1 MHICFLDG
9 HYPDRNGLSGG
20 GAGWYI
26 KTIGGKHI
34 IDGHIVT
41 VIKSTPNNFIN
52 NYIDNNGIRVIHYR
66 TSSRFL
72 TYLSRFPFFA
82 FLIRPLEWIIHS
94 WTAYKTIHIQNL
106 KKKIDIIE
114 TVDGGNIWLSISKL
128 IPFIEHVHCSQFTI
142 KNQCELPIDLGTR
155 IERKLQ
161 LISLRRA
168 FAVISPSNAMLQI
181 VENEN
186 RKKLKYKKQIPLCL
200 NRGTAIQNNK
210 NKTTRFIFASRNDA
224 LKGGN
229 TLLKAI
235 ESANKEI
242 EKKATFYFI
251 GYEPCPNKEY
261 PSNIIFKPFMPRNE
275 LLGFY
280 PQCDVAL
287 LPSLFDNSPLF
298 IYESMAAGLP
308 VIATNVG
315 GIPELIE
322 HAKTGYLFEMGDDKK
337 LASFILDLIRDPV
350 NREYMSENAQK
361 FIRNYASLEKIAGQK
376 MNLYNT
382 VIMDSRNK

>member
-34 IDGHIVT
+34 IDGHTVT
-41 VIKSTPNNFIN
+41 VVKTTPNNFIK
-52 NYIDNNGIRVIHYR
+52 NYIDDNGIHVYHYH
-66 TSSRFL
+66 TSSILL
-72 TYLSRFPFFA
+72 TYISKIPIIRN
-82 FLIRPLEWIIHS
+82 LIRPLEYIIQS
-94 WTAYKTIHIQNL
+94 WVAFKALHFINN
-106 KKKIDIIE
+106 KKIIDIVE
-114 TVDGGNIWLSISKL
+114 TVDGGNFWLTITKRF
-128 IPFIEHVHCSQFTI
+128 PFIEHIHCSQFTI
-142 KNQCELPIDLGTR
+142 KNQCELPIDLGVWA
-155 IERKLQ
+155 ERKLH
-161 LISLRRA
+161 A
-168 FAVISPSNAMLQI
+168 FLSKKVHTVISPSNAMLRI
-181 VENEN
+181 VENEYG
-186 RKKLKYKKQIPLCL
+186 RKFQNKKMIPLCI
-200 NRGTAIQNNK
+200 NDFQKRRNINGG
-210 NKTTRFIFASRNDA
+210 KTKFIFASRNDY
-224 LKGGN
+224 LKGGD

-251 GYEPCPNKEY
+251 GYEPCPNKDY
-261 PSNIIFKPFMPRNE
+261 PSNIIFKSFMPRNE

-322 HAKTGYLFEMGDDKK
+322 HSKTGYLFEMGDDKK

>member
-1 MHICFLDG
+1 
-9 HYPDRNGLSGG
+9 
-20 GAGWYI
+20 
-26 KTIGGKHI
+26 
-34 IDGHIVT
+34 
-41 VIKSTPNNFIN
+41 
-52 NYIDNNGIRVIHYR
+52 
-66 TSSRFL
+66 
-72 TYLSRFPFFA
+72 
-82 FLIRPLEWIIHS
+82 
-94 WTAYKTIHIQNL
+94 L

-315 GIPELIE
+315 GIPELIYHGKNGFLIE
-322 HAKTGYLFEMGDDKK
+322 KGDIGSLSHWIIELVENPKIRKKMG
-337 LASFILDLIRDPV
+337 
-350 NREYMSENAQK
+350 NNARK
-361 FIRNYASLEKIAGQK
+361 FIMDYANVEKIANQK
-376 MNLYNT
+376 IKLYQSLIIMN
-382 VIMDSRNK
+382 